1 MLLEDLLTV
10 VDMEVVVQVI
20 TEEDM
25 EVVEADMAVADTVE
39 IVDMEVA
46 TVLKMNRRKNN
57 RIKPTITV
65 PV

>member
-20 TEEDM
+20 MEEDM
-25 EVVEADMAVADTVE
+25 EVVEADMAVADTVG